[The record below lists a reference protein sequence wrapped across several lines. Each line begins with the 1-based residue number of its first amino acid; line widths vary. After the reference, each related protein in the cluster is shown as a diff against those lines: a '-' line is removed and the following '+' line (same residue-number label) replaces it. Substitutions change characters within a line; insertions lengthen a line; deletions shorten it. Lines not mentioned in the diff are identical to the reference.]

1 MRGLLPAVVFAACAA
16 AGAVREAAAA
26 VEIEARLSRSQLSV
40 GESTTLD
47 VVVRG
52 AAGGIGDPE
61 FAVPP
66 GVEILGSSRQQSFSW
81 VNGRTSSETVFR
93 YDLGPQVTGTLAVG
107 PFEVRVGGRTY
118 RAPAAT
124 LEVTAAA
131 ARIGGG
137 GAGAAELRVEVEPR
151 RPYVGQ
157 PVLLRVRLVQ
167 RASLAEDPRY
177 APPAT
182 PGFWSEEASR
192 PESYYADEGGRR
204 VLVTETRTR
213 LYPIAVGR
221 TSIGEATASVAL
233 AAPGGVSDPLRWLRG
248 QVPRRELTLKSAP
261 VEVDVRPLPDGA
273 PAGFDGAVGAF
284 TATWSADRDETR
296 ADVPIT
302 LRLDLRGIGNLPL
315 VQAPSLSAD
324 AFEIFSSTVD
334 DSMPAPGR
342 LSAGRRRFMWTAL
355 PRREGRLR
363 LAPPAF
369 AWFDPERGRYAAIA
383 PQPVTI
389 AVRPALPGAA
399 AVEAGLPVELGGRTL
414 DPFRRPALP
423 WAWALGGLALGA
435 AVLIWRRAGR
445 PDPDGM
451 ERARQRE
458 WLRVV
463 GLAKGPAFWRAA
475 EEASAWIEARGADI
489 AHLRREIAAARYGG
503 SDANAES
510 VRRRVVELLGRA
522 LPPVRPR
529 WPLRVT
535 AALLAA
541 SAFALCV
548 LTGPRPGPAA
558 GVVRATA
565 ADRAAADGR
574 LADARAEWL
583 TLWREGARAPGL
595 AARIAWSHA
604 REGAIGP
611 AALWV
616 LRGEAAGG
624 REPALAWV
632 REQVREGGGLA
643 GEDPAHVPV
652 RPIEW
657 AVLALLGGAA
667 AGALAARPPLA
678 LAALT
683 IALAAAFVRPVE
695 SMWHARAPRGVLRE
709 TTELAGPDLE
719 LEAGHVVRVRA
730 TRGDVLDV
738 SAGHGV
744 RGTLPAGSVALLE
757 GPS

>member
-1 MRGLLPAVVFAACAA
+1 MAVVAAACAA
-16 AGAVREAAAA
+16 AVAAGEARAA
-26 VEIEARLSRSQLSV
+26 VEIEARVSRSQLSV

-52 AAGGIGDPE
+52 AAAGLGEPE
-61 FAVPP
+61 FPVPP
-66 GVEILGSSRQQSFSW
+66 GLEILGSSRQQSFSW

-93 YDLGPQVTGTLAVG
+93 YDLGPQVTGTLEIG
-107 PFEVRVGGRTY
+107 PFEVRAGGRTY
-118 RAPAAT
+118 RASAIQ
-124 LEVTAAA
+124 LDVTAAA

-137 GAGAAELRVEVEPR
+137 DGAPAELRVEVEPR
-151 RPYVGQ
+151 HPFVGQ

-167 RASLAEDPRY
+167 RAPLAEDPRY

-213 LYPIAVGR
+213 LYPIAVGPA
-221 TSIGEATASVAL
+221 TIGAASAAVAL
-233 AAPGGVSDPLRWLRG
+233 AAPGATRDPLRWLRG
-248 QVPRRELTLKSAP
+248 QVPRRELTLRSEP
-261 VEVDVRPLPDGA
+261 LEVEVRPLPEGA
-273 PAGFDGAVGAF
+273 PAGFDGAVGQYSV
-284 TATWSADRDETR
+284 TWSADRAATR
-296 ADVPIT
+296 ADVPVT
-302 LRLDLRGIGNLPL
+302 LRLDLRGTGNLPL
-315 VQAPSLSAD
+315 VQAPPLSAD

-363 LAPPAF
+363 LDPPPF
-369 AWFDPERGRYAAIA
+369 AWFDPERGAYMTPE
-383 PQPVTI
+383 PQAVTLE
-389 AVRPALPGAA
+389 VGPALPGAA
-399 AVEAGLPVELGGRTL
+399 AVEAGLPAELRGRGL
-414 DPFRRPALP
+414 DPFRRRAVP
-423 WAWALGGLALGA
+423 WAWALGGVALGA
-435 AVLIWRRAGR
+435 AFFIWRRTGR
-445 PDPDGM
+445 PDPLAM

-475 EEASAWIEARGADI
+475 EEASAWLEARGADI

-510 VRRRVVELLGRA
+510 VRRRVVELLGGA
-522 LPPVRPR
+522 LPPVPPL

-541 SAFALCV
+541 GAVVLCL
-548 LTGPRPGPAA
+548 LTGPRSGPAEGA
-558 GVVRATA
+558 VRAAA
-565 ADRAAADGR
+565 ADRAAAEGR
-574 LADARAEWL
+574 MTEAREEWL
-583 TLWREGARAPGL
+583 SLWREGARAPGL
-595 AARIAWSHA
+595 AARIAWSHVRA
-604 REGAIGP
+604 GEVGP

-616 LRGEAAGG
+616 LRGESAGG

-643 GEDPAHVPV
+643 GEDPVHLPV

-657 AVLALLGGAA
+657 ALLALLGGAA
-667 AGALAARPPLA
+667 AGALASRPPLA
-678 LAALT
+678 LAALAV
-683 IALAAAFVRPVE
+683 ALAGSLVRPLE
-695 SMWHARAPRGVLRE
+695 SLWQARAPRGVVRE
-709 TTELAGPDLE
+709 ATPLAGPDLE
-719 LEAGHVVRVRA
+719 LEAGHVVRVLG
-730 TRGDVLDV
+730 TRGDALEV

-744 RGTLPAGSVALLE
+744 RGTVPAGRVALLGE
-757 GPS
+757 PS